1 MIKLDDAD
9 NADEVGGRTAAPNF
23 AAMPSE
29 DAWRPSST
37 LQSTGHLGV
46 LRMMENLDNLT
57 SNFAPETAGLALF

>member
-9 NADEVGGRTAAPNF
+9 NADEVGGRTAAQNF
-23 AAMPSE
+23 AETPTK

>member
-9 NADEVGGRTAAPNF
+9 NADEVGGRTAAPNL
-23 AAMPSE
+23 AATPSK

-46 LRMMENLDNLT
+46 LRMMENIDNLP